1 MTAKK
6 IAKKTSAKTAKKAR
20 PVIVTT
26 EHRAVV
32 FGYADDTSGDT
43 IALKRARLCLY
54 WSQDVKGFM
63 GLASTGPTSNC
74 RVGPAADITLMKVT
88 SVLEVTPAAV
98 AAWEAAP
105 WGR

>member
-6 IAKKTSAKTAKKAR
+6 TAKKTSAKTAKKAR

-43 IALKRARLCLY
+43 ISLKNARLCLY
-54 WSQDVKGFM
+54 WSEDVKGFM
-63 GLASTGPTSNC
+63 GLASTGPTSGC
-74 RVGPAADITLMKVT
+74 RIGPAADITLTKVT
-88 SVLEVTPAAV
+88 SVCEVTPAAV
-98 AAWEAAP
+98 KAWEAAP
-105 WGR
+105 WG